1 MADNDETEEVIDGYE
16 GSGSGSSGT
25 IYAGGTKLT
34 TDSFDVNF
42 ALAGG
47 VLYAKKTDGKYYVA
61 TDFKRNTDNRF
72 YPYTAKVEN
81 KTHQFDINGQ
91 TSQGLYTLYTT
102 TGVIYKND
110 KGDYVPQ
117 GDDESRIG
125 YYIPEMNYRENV
137 AVNVLNALI
146 GHVPDPLAYKQTTIN
161 LLVKKAFEFAEE
173 FTNQAMAFRDTNATK
188 SGSGSSEHWV
198 PEKSPTEKALDNIS
212 DMITELKSAFISG
225 EGSSPVTMI
234 DKISELAE
242 STDTIKQALVYSDG
256 SDSPIGIAEVV
267 HDGDAAI
274 AAALGTTNNTLGGI
288 NNNIQATNQALGNFQ
303 NGTFTRLDGMVS
315 GVLDDIKDNTG
326 ETASNTEDIQ
336 VSVSATA
343 EIDYNSMAGAVKA
356 GIDSSYELADQN
368 GSLAKI
374 ESYSR
379 SIEQNTR

>member
-1 MADNDETEEVIDGYE
+1 MADNQDQTEEVIDGYD
-16 GSGSGSSGT
+16 GSDSGSGGT
-25 IYAGGTKLT
+25 INAGGTKLT

-256 SDSPIGIAEVV
+256 SNDPVGIAEVV

-274 AAALGTTNNTLGGI
+274 ASALGTTNSRLGTVITTLQSTNDTLGDI
-288 NNNIQATNQALGNFQ
+288 ET
-303 NGTFTRLDGMVS
+303 GTFTRLD
-315 GVLDDIKDNTG
+315 
-326 ETASNTEDIQ
+326 TANGKLAEIDSNTEDIEVE
-336 VSVSATA
+336 VSIDQTTIENAINSAYRLDVIDRELGHIDDNVA
-343 EIDYNSMAGAVKA
+343 EI
-356 GIDSSYELADQN
+356 N
-368 GSLAKI
+368 GKI
-374 ESYSR
+374 GSGSG
-379 SIEQNTR
+379 S